1 MWPIGHPPASMLCW
15 FWSLIFACGSRVENF
30 IDLTSGLMLPVG
42 WIYLAVRLLAANAM
56 SQNMMSSIDVHVTTL
71 QRIGPNWDI
80 VEIYNS
86 MAK

>member
-1 MWPIGHPPASMLCW
+1 
-15 FWSLIFACGSRVENF
+15 
-30 IDLTSGLMLPVG
+30 MLPVG